1 MANCQDANKII
12 QIKNRQ
18 KMKKKKNFS
27 VDLHVRTVQQGM
39 CES

>member
-1 MANCQDANKII
+1 MANCQVANKII

-18 KMKKKKNFS
+18 KMKKKNFF